1 MNDALIIFDCQES
14 SPFLAC
20 DEFIK
25 LDTVSSFID
34 NAFHADTQSFSRPVL
49 VRIAFHWRFTLQI
62 QKH

>member
-1 MNDALIIFDCQES
+1 MNDALINLIAKNLLL
-14 SPFLAC
+14 LAG

-25 LDTVSSFID
+25 LDIVSSFID
-34 NAFHADTQSFSRPVL
+34 NAFHADTQSFCRPVS